1 MASSVPGFWLIT
13 VSVIAESFPVVAAV
27 ARRTRDTGRRW
38 IAVAFGVWFVQD
50 CALRLIAQNGRNNH
64 WLIHVGNPVSTVLF
78 LLAYAAWM
86 REPVRRRALHLA
98 AAAYCVVWAALF
110 LSNENSHT
118 FSQYTSPLQALVLIL
133 VCAYALM
140 RAVANDPPP
149 VWRTAV
155 FWVSVGLLLYFG
167 TGLLLAPV
175 SGMLMA
181 TQPSLVMSA
190 YIAKAGLNV
199 VSYLLVTTG
208 MLCPPKPSSIG
219 AFSLRQ
225 AWPS

>member
-1 MASSVPGFWLIT
+1 MADPPALWLIT
-13 VSVIAESFPVVAAV
+13 ASVIAEAFPVAA
-27 ARRTRDTGRRW
+27 AILRRTRDTGRRW
-38 IAVAFGVWFVQD
+38 IAVAFGVWFLQD
-50 CALRLIAQNGRNNH
+50 WALRWLAHSGRNNH

-110 LSNENSHT
+110 LTTEDSHT
-118 FSQYTSPLQALVLIL
+118 FSQYTGPLQALVLSI

-149 VWRTAV
+149 IWRTGV
-155 FWVSVGLLLYFG
+155 FWTSVGLLLYFG
-167 TGLLLAPV
+167 TGLLLSPV

-181 TQPSLVMSA
+181 TDPGLVLTA
-190 YIAKAGLNV
+190 YIAKAGLNIIA
-199 VSYLLVTTG
+199 YLLVTTG
-208 MLCPPKPSSIG
+208 MLCPPRPSSIG

>member
-1 MASSVPGFWLIT
+1 MASPAALWLIV
-13 VSVIAESFPVVAAV
+13 VSVIAEAFPAVAAV
-27 ARRTRDTGRRW
+27 VARTRDTARRW
-38 IAVAFGVWFVQD
+38 IAVAFGVWFLED
-50 CALRLIAQNGRNNH
+50 CALRWLAHSGRNNH

-110 LSNENSHT
+110 LTIEDART
-118 FSQYTSPLQALVLIL
+118 FSQYTGPLQALVLII

-149 VWRTAV
+149 IWRTGV
-155 FWVSVGLLLYFG
+155 FWISVGLLLYFG
-167 TGLLLAPV
+167 TGLLLSPV
-175 SGMLMA
+175 SGMLVG
-181 TQPSLVMSA
+181 TEPSLVLTA
-190 YIAKAGLNV
+190 YVVKAGLNIIA
-199 VSYLLVTTG
+199 YLLVTTG
-208 MLCPPKPSSIG
+208 MLCPPRPSSIG

-225 AWPS
+225 VWPS

>member
-1 MASSVPGFWLIT
+1 MAEPAGLWLIT
-13 VSVIAESFPVVAAV
+13 ASVVAEAIPVVAAI
-27 ARRTRDTGRRW
+27 AKRTRDTGRRW
-38 IAVAFGVWFVQD
+38 IAIAFGVWFLQD
-50 CALRLIAQNGRNNH
+50 CALRWLAHDGRNNH

-110 LSNENSHT
+110 LTIEDSHT

-149 VWRTAV
+149 IWRTGV
-155 FWVSVGLLLYFG
+155 FWISVGLLLYFG
-167 TGLLLAPV
+167 IGLLLSPV
-175 SGMLMA
+175 SGMLI
-181 TQPSLVMSA
+181 TTEPSLVLTA
-190 YIAKAGLNV
+190 YVAKAGFNIIA
-199 VSYLLVTTG
+199 YLLVTTG
-208 MLCPPKPSSIG
+208 MLCPPRPSSIG

>member
-1 MASSVPGFWLIT
+1 MRNGALAAEAAAKGILTNAAKAAFAASRKQTPPKRSLQPAQAGFADALSAHPLGAALAASHSRRDGFDLDLCAFWQLGDSDSGARGRLIT
-13 VSVIAESFPVVAAV
+13 
-27 ARRTRDTGRRW
+27 
-38 IAVAFGVWFVQD
+38 
-50 CALRLIAQNGRNNH
+50 
-64 WLIHVGNPVSTVLF
+64 
-78 LLAYAAWM
+78 
-86 REPVRRRALHLA
+86 HLA
-98 AAAYCVVWAALF
+98 AGTYCVVWAALF
-110 LSNENSHT
+110 LTIEDSRT
-118 FSQYTSPLQALVLIL
+118 FSQYTGPLQALVLLL

-140 RAVANDPPP
+140 RAVGSDPPP
-149 VWRTAV
+149 IWRTSV
-155 FWVSVGLLLYFG
+155 FWISVGLLLYFG

-181 TQPSLVMSA
+181 TQPALVMSA

-208 MLCPPKPSSIG
+208 MLCPPRPSSIG

>member
-13 VSVIAESFPVVAAV
+13 VSVVTESFPVIAAV
-27 ARRTRDTGRRW
+27 LRRTRDTARRW

-50 CALRLIAQNGRNNH
+50 CALRWIAENGRNNH
-64 WLIHVGNPVSTVLF
+64 WLIHLGNPVSTVLF

-86 REPVRRRALHLA
+86 GEPVRRRALHLA
-98 AAAYCVVWAALF
+98 AGAYCIVWAALF
-110 LSNENSHT
+110 LTIEDSHT
-118 FSQYTSPLQALVLIL
+118 FSQFTGPLQALVLIL

-149 VWRTAV
+149 LWRAGV
-155 FWVSVGLLLYFG
+155 FWISVGLLLYFG

-175 SGMLMA
+175 SGLLMA

-190 YIAKAGLNV
+190 YIAKGGVNI

-208 MLCPPKPSSIG
+208 MLCPPRPSSIG

>member
-1 MASSVPGFWLIT
+1 MASGLWLIT
-13 VSVIAESFPVVAAV
+13 ASVVMEGFPVAAAIV
-27 ARRTRDTGRRW
+27 RRTRDAGRRW
-38 IAVAFGVWFVQD
+38 IAVAFAIWFLQD
-50 CALRLIAQNGRNNH
+50 WALRWIGQSGTNNH
-64 WLIHVGNPVSTVLF
+64 GLIHLGNPVSTVLF

-98 AAAYCVVWAALF
+98 AGAYCLVWAALF
-110 LSNENSHT
+110 LTIEDSHT
-118 FSQYTSPLQALVLIL
+118 FSQYTGPLQALVLML

-149 VWRTAV
+149 IWRTGV
-155 FWVSVGLLLYFG
+155 FWISVGLLLYFG
-167 TGLLLAPV
+167 TGLLLSPV

-181 TQPSLVMSA
+181 TQPSLVRSA
-190 YIAKAGLNV
+190 YIAKAGFNIV
-199 VSYLLVTTG
+199 AYLLVTTG
-208 MLCPPKPSSIG
+208 MLCPPRPSSIG

>member
-1 MASSVPGFWLIT
+1 MAAA
-13 VSVIAESFPVVAAV
+13 IARP
-27 ARRTRDTGRRW
+27 TRDTGRRW
-38 IAVAFGVWFVQD
+38 IAIAFGVWFVQD
-50 CALRLIAQNGRNNH
+50 CALRWLAHSGRNNH

-110 LSNENSHT
+110 LTIEDSHT
-118 FSQYTSPLQALVLIL
+118 FSQYTGPLQALVLIL
-133 VCAYALM
+133 VCAYVLM

-149 VWRTAV
+149 IWRTGV
-155 FWVSVGLLLYFG
+155 FWISVGLVLYFG
-167 TGLLLAPV
+167 TGLLLSPV
-175 SGMLMA
+175 SGMLI
-181 TQPSLVMSA
+181 TTEPSLVLTA
-190 YIAKAGLNV
+190 YVAKAGLNIIA
-199 VSYLLVTTG
+199 YLLVTTG
-208 MLCPPKPSSIG
+208 MLCPPRPSSIG